1 MNNKTS
7 KNYLLQ
13 SVLLWVSYCLLMAL
27 SIMIWT
33 MMGSGEQTS
42 FSMISGAAYKDLFI
56 IFSDFLLRFLPA
68 VLLIAVLN
76 YRVPCSKQKI
86 LKWIRAIIM
95 VLLFILL
102 VGLGYNISGK
112 LFYTYHHLPLDFWFN
127 AVIAAIFMLFIPQIR
142 SFFLCPESN
151 G

>member
-1 MNNKTS
+1 MNEKPF
-7 KNYLLQ
+7 KNYILQ

-33 MMGSGEQTS
+33 MMGSGKQAS
-42 FSMISGAAYKDLFI
+42 FSLISGAAYKDLFI

-68 VLLIAVLN
+68 VLLISVIN
-76 YRVPCSKQKI
+76 YRIPYANQKI
-86 LKWIRAIIM
+86 LKWIRALIM
-95 VLLFILL
+95 VLLFVLL
-102 VGLGYNISGK
+102 VGLVYYISGK
-112 LFYTYHHLPLDFWFN
+112 WFYTYHRLPLDFWFN

-142 SFFLCPESN
+142 VYFLCPDTK